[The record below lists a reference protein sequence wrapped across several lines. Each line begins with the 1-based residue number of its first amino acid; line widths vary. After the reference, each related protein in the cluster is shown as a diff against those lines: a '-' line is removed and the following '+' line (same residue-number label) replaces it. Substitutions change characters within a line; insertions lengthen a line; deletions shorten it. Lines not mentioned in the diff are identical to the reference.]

1 MSTLSSLKRLEIVEC
16 MINNKINEDGK
27 QRQLLI
33 SALALCW
40 TLWGVILIAA
50 IPRGLSTV
58 HLPDN
63 EAAN

>member
-1 MSTLSSLKRLEIVEC
+1 MSTLSSLKRLEIVES

-50 IPRGLSTV
+50 IPRGL
-58 HLPDN
+58 
-63 EAAN
+63 